1 VASFGDPVAAPVNT
15 IALNR
20 AHSENRTLLRRNL
33 ATFCLLLVS
42 ASAIVEQFVA
52 ADWLSGLAG
61 TSLLLF
67 VVLQWPGISLTY
79 RIFSILAPALAAT
92 LWLSGKIDGG
102 AIITGVDRAAFF
114 TFFLTSLAVLRESAR
129 SSSLV
134 RKCGQV
140 LVNQPPAR
148 RYMLMAFGSHL
159 FSVMLNIGALNV
171 LGTMVR
177 RAIRPTTE
185 PESQR
190 IAGIRSRRMLTA
202 TLRGFCGVPL
212 WAPTSVTM
220 LLVLSGI
227 PELSWEQYAPLGLM
241 WTLLFILWGG
251 VLDWFAYPRP
261 MTLTT
266 TGGNLVQLIP
276 LVGLVAL
283 IPTLAYSL
291 SRVTG
296 LDLFPTL
303 LMCAPV
309 IGLIW
314 IWQQYR
320 GRPTSVK
327 TGLLMRRM
335 KYSFPQTF
343 TNQRNEVV
351 LFTSSGFIGVILIP
365 LIDPVAASALLT
377 QANVSNATLMIGISL
392 VMVIFAFIGINA
404 IITVTLILGA
414 LQQIPDLNI
423 SPLVQASVI
432 SLTWAIFAGASPFTA
447 SLRIISS
454 FSGISPLRFGVMWNG
469 WFSISTLAIMYL
481 TLYMVL

>member
-1 VASFGDPVAAPVNT
+1 MS
-15 IALNR
+15 ALALDQAFSNGG
-20 AHSENRTLLRRNL
+20 ALFRRNV
-33 ATFCLLLVS
+33 ATICLLLVS
-42 ASAIVEQFVA
+42 ACAIIQQFVTT
-52 ADWLSGLAG
+52 DWLSGLAG
-61 TSLLLF
+61 ASLLLF

-79 RIFSILAPALAAT
+79 RIFSVIAPALAAT
-92 LWLSGKIDGG
+92 LWLIGKIEGE
-102 AIITGVDRAAFF
+102 AITTGVDRAAFF
-114 TFFLTSLAVLRESAR
+114 TFFLTSLAVLRESAK

-134 RKCGQV
+134 RKCGKV

-177 RAIRPTTE
+177 RAIRPTAD
-185 PESQR
+185 PEAQR
-190 IAGIRSRRMLTA
+190 IAAIRSRRMLTA

-227 PELSWEQYAPLGLM
+227 PQLSWEQYAPLGLV

-251 VLDWFAYPRP
+251 ALDWFAYPRP
-261 MTLTT
+261 RTRTT
-266 TGGNLVQLIP
+266 NGGNLTQLIP

-283 IPTLAYSL
+283 IPSLAYSL
-291 SRVTG
+291 SRLTG

-309 IGLIW
+309 IGLVW
-314 IWQQYR
+314 IWQQYS
-320 GRPTSVK
+320 GRPTDVK
-327 TGLLMRRM
+327 AGLLIRRM
-335 KYSFPQTF
+335 RHSFPQTF

-365 LIDPVAASALLT
+365 LIDPVAASTLLT
-377 QANVSNATLMIGISL
+377 QANVSNAALMMGISL
-392 VMVIFAFIGINA
+392 VMVIFAFIGVNA
-404 IITVTLILGA
+404 IITVTLMLGA

-432 SLTWAIFAGASPFTA
+432 SITWAVFAGASPFTA
-447 SLRIISS
+447 SLRFISS
-454 FSGISPLRFGVMWNG
+454 FSGISPLRFGVLWNG
-469 WFSISTLAIMYL
+469 WFSVSTLAIMYL
-481 TLYMVL
+481 TLYLVL